1 MVQATPGFMTDNV
14 EVAAIFAAMELAKQ
28 TKLNDPAALANAF
41 RTIHAAVIQAQRA
54 RQ

>member
-1 MVQATPGFMTDNV
+1 MVQSNPGFMTDSV

-41 RTIHAAVIQAQRA
+41 RTLHAAITQAQRSS
-54 RQ
+54 